1 MSDAG
6 VWLIEQRDVLA
17 ADCRR
22 VIREGDVAGLKRLL
36 DERRGLGRA
45 WLVASPTGCEGE
57 QHRSLLHV
65 ATDWPGHFPNVART
79 INVLA
84 SAGADVN
91 ARFVGTHQETPLHW
105 AASSNDIAALDA
117 LLDAGAD
124 VNADNGVIG
133 HGTPLTDAVAFGQ
146 WGAARRL
153 LERGARPGLW
163 EAAAL
168 GLDDQVVAALD
179 VDPPVSAQLV
189 TEALWGACHG
199 GQQATAELLLGRGA
213 DLNWVGWSGR
223 TPLDAALDG
232 QHTALAAWLRARGAR
247 HASGGS

>member
-1 MSDAG
+1 MSGTQGRWLVSADEPLAQAFVTAIHAG
-6 VWLIEQRDVLA
+6 E
-17 ADCRR
+17 
-22 VIREGDVAGLKRLL
+22 VASLKRLL
-36 DERRGLGRA
+36 HEHPGSGRA
-45 WLVASPTGCEGE
+45 WLIETGESCGG
-57 QHRSLLHV
+57 QQRSWLHV
-65 ATDWPGHFPNVART
+65 ATDWPGHFPNVTRT
-79 INVLA
+79 IEVLA
-84 SAGADVN
+84 GAGSNVN
-91 ARFVGTHQETPLHW
+91 ARFAGPNTETPLHW